1 MTPILSSTQHKWITC
16 VLIFSSSCFIF
27 DPAVFF
33 GAFLGPIFAI
43 LLFNS
48 VIFIMVIK
56 ILIKH
61 TWNAHGH
68 TKKQL
73 NKKVAIKL
81 LMSIASVMFLFGLTW
96 LFGALTVTGFGDSRA
111 SIAFQVLF
119 VILNAFQGF
128 FIFLFFCVFSKDARD
143 SWLELFSCGHYQSKS
158 LHRSQT
164 RYASSR
170 SNSTRKVKT
179 TRTTTSNFSSAIFTK
194 SEYNTDDHSM
204 KETTSSNQEKEKKI
218 PDIND
223 NDISMDK
230 KMDLKSLEM
239 KEEEQMLEKV
249 CKLPIESCAEVDS
262 LDGKNDGSDA
272 K

>member
-1 MTPILSSTQHKWITC
+1 MLI
-16 VLIFSSSCFIF
+16 LIFPSSCFIF

-61 TWNAHGH
+61 TWNARGH
-68 TKKQL
+68 TKEQMS
-73 NKKVAIKL
+73 KKVAIRL

-111 SIAFQVLF
+111 STAFQFLF

-143 SWLELFSCGHYQSKS
+143 SWLELLSCGHYQSKS
-158 LHRSQT
+158 LHRSQP

-179 TRTTTSNFSSAIFTK
+179 TNTTTSNFTSAIFTK
-194 SEYNTDDHSM
+194 SEYNTSTDDHNM
-204 KETTSSNQEKEKKI
+204 KETTASDQEKEKKI
-218 PDIND
+218 PEIND
-223 NDISMDK
+223 IDISVDK
-230 KMDLKSLEM
+230 KMDLKSPEM

-249 CKLPIESCAEVDS
+249 CKLPVESCAEVDF